1 MRILNLVTAFL
12 KIFSDCSTVRYRW
25 WWDNDYKLIIRCF
38 EQLPK
43 DWSTLAH
50 VLIKMMLEIVI
61 YLSQCAAAHVVI
73 VDRGASR
80 TTFREDAVG
89 YTVPVASKSRQN

>member
-1 MRILNLVTAFL
+1 VTAVPYG
-12 KIFSDCSTVRYRW
+12 IGGGGTQ
-25 WWDNDYKLIIRCF
+25 DYKLIISYKVFRAIS
-38 EQLPK
+38 Q
-43 DWSTLAH
+43 STLAH

-61 YLSQCAAAHVVI
+61 FLSQCAANHVVI

-89 YTVPVASKSRQN
+89 YTVPVASKSTQN